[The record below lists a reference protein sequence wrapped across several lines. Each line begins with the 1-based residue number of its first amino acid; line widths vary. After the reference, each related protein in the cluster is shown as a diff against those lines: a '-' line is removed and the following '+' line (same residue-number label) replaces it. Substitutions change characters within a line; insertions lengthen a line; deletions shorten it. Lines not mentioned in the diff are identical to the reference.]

1 MWEIRGEWGI
11 KCNSEGVP
19 FRGKCGREKYVRV
32 RKITEKGQNFDVLI
46 REEKM
51 EGVIMRLKKKAGRD
65 DRIPIS
71 V

>member
-1 MWEIRGEWGI
+1 MWKRVW
-11 KCNSEGVP
+11 
-19 FRGKCGREKYVRV
+19 KYVRV